1 MTRPLGRS
9 GVGARFDA
17 PEAPARDLLLVRRA
31 TSDLARRLAAAPDD
45 ELAARDGI
53 GSPTGLAIAE
63 LAVAARRLAIA
74 LAAVRG
80 ASTDHPHPHP
90 EPRAAATLP
99 PRALRHLF
107 SHATIHLDVE
117 WRDLPGPLWNA
128 VLPNGAPIRS

>member
-31 TSDLARRLAAAPDD
+31 TSDLARRLAASPDD

-80 ASTDHPHPHP
+80 ASTDRPHP
-90 EPRAAATLP
+90 EPR
-99 PRALRHLF
+99 
-107 SHATIHLDVE
+107 
-117 WRDLPGPLWNA
+117 
-128 VLPNGAPIRS
+128 